1 MRIYKYN
8 ISKAHQLHLEYNG
21 GTLIRMVLLYTLLLC
36 IGIALILIGC
46 IFEIIPLAFFG
57 GALDVFFLIM
67 LIVRASRRVKPA
79 QTTFVYEDNVLYK
92 MLFVGEPMVM
102 VSTMGGRVASI
113 AHNAANQFEM
123 QVMAQDDKMIE
134 ELIGQHK
141 KGIKTYSSFDG
152 EGVKIT
158 EMRNIEVIRETKK
171 SWIVKYEDGKG
182 KKKEKEILKV
192 FDIDFNNFKH

>member
-8 ISKAHQLHLEYNG
+8 ISKARQLHLEYNG

-46 IFEIIPLAFFG
+46 IFEMIPLAFFG

-79 QTTFVYEDNVLYK
+79 QTTFVYENNILYK
-92 MLFVGEPMVM
+92 MLFIGEPMVV

-123 QVMAQDDKMIE
+123 QAMAQDDKMIE
-134 ELIGQHK
+134 ELIQQHK
-141 KGIKTYSSFDG
+141 QGIKTYNSFDG

-158 EMRNIEVIRETKK
+158 EMKNIEVVGETEKDWTVSYVDK
-171 SWIVKYEDGKG
+171 KG
-182 KKKEKEILKV
+182 KEKKEKISKV
-192 FDIDFNNFKH
+192 FDMDLRNL